1 MKKAVIFDLDGLLI
15 DTESTC
21 FKIYGDLVRKYG
33 HELTLAAYTERY
45 SGKALIDNVNQFIA
59 DFDLP
64 ITLEEGAE
72 FYTSNE
78 KVYFD
83 RGILLKPGAEEL
95 LKKLKARG
103 VRIILATSS
112 VRDRA
117 VGVLRANGVDGYFDD
132 MVFGPEVEHGK
143 PAPDVFLKAHEKAG
157 ERAED
162 CLVLEDSEAGV
173 QAAYAA
179 GIDVICVPDIK
190 APSEAVRRMAWAVL
204 PSLYEV
210 SGILQL

>member
-72 FYTSNE
+72 FYTSFRPRHTAE
-78 KVYFD
+78 ARR
-83 RGILLKPGAEEL
+83 RGAFEEAQS
-95 LKKLKARG
+95 AR
-103 VRIILATSS
+103 
-112 VRDRA
+112 RA
-117 VGVLRANGVDGYFDD
+117 HHPCY
-132 MVFGPEVEHGK
+132 
-143 PAPDVFLKAHEKAG
+143 
-157 ERAED
+157 
-162 CLVLEDSEAGV
+162 
-173 QAAYAA
+173 
-179 GIDVICVPDIK
+179 
-190 APSEAVRRMAWAVL
+190 
-204 PSLYEV
+204 
-210 SGILQL
+210 LQRP

>member
-33 HELTLAAYTERY
+33 HELTLSAYTERY

-59 DFDLP
+59 DFDMP

-83 RGILLKPGAEEL
+83 RGIPLKPGAEEL
-95 LKKLKARG
+95 LKKLRARG

-143 PAPDVFLKAHEKAG
+143 PAPGCFSKSTRESGGARGGLPRAGGQRGRSSCGVCRGDRRDMCAGYKSTVRGGAAHG
-157 ERAED
+157 MGRA
-162 CLVLEDSEAGV
+162 
-173 QAAYAA
+173 
-179 GIDVICVPDIK
+179 
-190 APSEAVRRMAWAVL
+190 AVAV
-204 PSLYEV
+204 
-210 SGILQL
+210 

>member
-1 MKKAVIFDLDGLLI
+1 M
-15 DTESTC
+15 
-21 FKIYGDLVRKYG
+21 
-33 HELTLAAYTERY
+33 
-45 SGKALIDNVNQFIA
+45 
-59 DFDLP
+59 
-64 ITLEEGAE
+64 
-72 FYTSNE
+72 
-78 KVYFD
+78 YFD
-83 RGILLKPGAEEL
+83 RGIPLKPGAEEL
-95 LKKLKARG
+95 LKKLKACG

-117 VGVLRANGVDGYFDD
+117 VGVLHANGVDGYFDD

-143 PAPDVFLKAHEKAG
+143 PAPDVFLKAREKAG

-190 APSEAVRRMAWAVL
+190 APSETVRRMAKAVL
-204 PSLYEV
+204 TSLYEV
-210 SGILQL
+210 SDSLQL

>member
-33 HELTLAAYTERY
+33 HELTLSAYTEKY

-72 FYTSNE
+72 FYTYNE

-83 RGILLKPGAEEL
+83 RGIPLKPGAEEL
-95 LKKLKARG
+95 LKKLRARG
-103 VRIILATSS
+103 GLP
-112 VRDRA
+112 RA
-117 VGVLRANGVDGYFDD
+117 
-132 MVFGPEVEHGK
+132 
-143 PAPDVFLKAHEKAG
+143 
-157 ERAED
+157 
-162 CLVLEDSEAGV
+162 
-173 QAAYAA
+173 
-179 GIDVICVPDIK
+179 
-190 APSEAVRRMAWAVL
+190 
-204 PSLYEV
+204 
-210 SGILQL
+210 

>member
-1 MKKAVIFDLDGLLI
+1 M
-15 DTESTC
+15 
-21 FKIYGDLVRKYG
+21 
-33 HELTLAAYTERY
+33 
-45 SGKALIDNVNQFIA
+45 
-59 DFDLP
+59 
-64 ITLEEGAE
+64 
-72 FYTSNE
+72 
-78 KVYFD
+78 
-83 RGILLKPGAEEL
+83 
-95 LKKLKARG
+95 
-103 VRIILATSS
+103 
-112 VRDRA
+112 
-117 VGVLRANGVDGYFDD
+117 LRANGVDGYFDD

-190 APSEAVRRMAWAVL
+190 ALSEAVRRMAWAVL

>member
-33 HELTLAAYTERY
+33 HELTLSAYTEKY

-83 RGILLKPGAEEL
+83 RGIPLKPGAEEL
-95 LKKLKARG
+95 LKKLRARG

-117 VGVLRANGVDGYFDD
+117 VGVLRDNGVDGYFDD
-132 MVFGPEVEHGK
+132 MVFGPEVEHG
-143 PAPDVFLKAHEKAG
+143 
-157 ERAED
+157 
-162 CLVLEDSEAGV
+162 
-173 QAAYAA
+173 
-179 GIDVICVPDIK
+179 
-190 APSEAVRRMAWAVL
+190 
-204 PSLYEV
+204 
-210 SGILQL
+210 